1 MTETILRPCCGLD
14 VYVGEGTT
22 GVKVGRRTVLVG
34 PLPKDGRYL
43 CVLLSVEPEIDG
55 RAGRHG
61 RSVGSTR
68 DFPVSHKDT
77 SNNGR
82 FCRVGAQRRVLFAI

>member
-68 DFPVSHKDT
+68 DFPVSHKPFGT
-77 SNNGR
+77 PARPVRSYPLA
-82 FCRVGAQRRVLFAI
+82 FCRVW

>member
-1 MTETILRPCCGLD
+1 MVRQSPVMTETILRPCCGLD

-43 CVLLSVEPEIDG
+43 CVLLSV
-55 RAGRHG
+55 
-61 RSVGSTR
+61 
-68 DFPVSHKDT
+68 
-77 SNNGR
+77 
-82 FCRVGAQRRVLFAI
+82 VGAISAKCGPAVG